1 MFLLKDVFLLKISFC
16 VYFAS
21 KKFPR
26 ISQKTAMVLTNVS
39 LQEYLKICRS
49 DRWNYLGMLLTFTKA
64 NVWQLTSATF
74 SLEFQHYTGSISIKP
89 LWVKLSFQL
98 KSSKT
103 KNYKNLSDGRFQYRA
118 LYSWKDLSNL
128 TSTIS
133 HCKDINLSTVCLWR
147 FNWHTNP
154 FVQN

>member
-49 DRWNYLGMLLTFTKA
+49 DRWNYLGMFLSSTKA

-74 SLEFQHYTGSISIKP
+74 SLEFQHYTGCISNKP

-98 KSSKT
+98 KSLKT
-103 KNYKNLSDGRFQYRA
+103 KITKIYRMVAFNIVPFILKQTFQIWLQRFHAVKTYIYR
-118 LYSWKDLSNL
+118 
-128 TSTIS
+128 
-133 HCKDINLSTVCLWR
+133 
-147 FNWHTNP
+147 
-154 FVQN
+154 